1 MPLTQF
7 QRKSLLVISTVILA
21 AVPGVA
27 APLFVSNF
35 SFETLPVGGLNQSGC
50 GAGCSYSQTAIPGW
64 TMVGSGGQF
73 QPGNPSNTTYFNSL
87 SDGPTNA
94 YNNDVGGIISQII
107 GVPVVLGEVYTLQ
120 VDIGYRKDAG
130 FSGSADLLI
139 NGQKYTAT
147 GVATQGAF
155 TTFTATY
162 TGLLAD
168 VGQSITI
175 ELNSSGSQGNFDNV
189 RLDGTAL
196 GGVPEPAAFFLAGP
210 ALLGLAAWKRRR
222 PFAAG
227 RAS

>member
-1 MPLTQF
+1 
-7 QRKSLLVISTVILA
+7 
-21 AVPGVA
+21 
-27 APLFVSNF
+27 
-35 SFETLPVGGLNQSGC
+35 
-50 GAGCSYSQTAIPGW
+50 
-64 TMVGSGGQF
+64 MVGSGGQF
-73 QPGNPSNTTYFNSL
+73 QPGNPGNTNYFNSL
-87 SDGPTNA
+87 SDGPTSA
-94 YNNDVGGIISQII
+94 YNNGVGGVISQII
-107 GVPVVLGEVYTLQ
+107 GAPVVLGEVYTLL

-130 FSGSADLLI
+130 FTGSADLLI

-147 GVATQGAF
+147 GVPIQGAF

-175 ELNSSGSQGNFDNV
+175 ELNSGGSQGNFDNV
-189 RLDGTAL
+189 RLDGTIP
-196 GGVPEPAAFFLAGP
+196 GGVPEPTAFLLAGP

>member
-1 MPLTQF
+1 MPLTKF
-7 QRKSLLVISTVILA
+7 QRKSLLVFSTVVLA

-27 APLFVSNF
+27 SPLFVSNY
-35 SFETLPVGGLNQSGC
+35 SFETLPAGGLNFGGC

-64 TMVGSGGQF
+64 TLVGSGGQF
-73 QPGNPSNTTYFNSL
+73 QPGNPGNTTYFDTL

-94 YNNDVGGIISQII
+94 YNNTAGGIISQMI
-107 GVPVVLGEVYTLQ
+107 GASVVVGEVYTLQ
-120 VDIGYRKDAG
+120 VDIGYRKDSG
-130 FSGSADLLI
+130 FTGSADLLI
-139 NGQKYTAT
+139 NGQKYTAI

-175 ELNSSGSQGNFDNV
+175 ELNSSGQQGNFDNV
-189 RLDGTAL
+189 RLDGTAPV
-196 GGVPEPAAFFLAGP
+196 GGAPEPAALFMAGP

-222 PFAAG
+222 
-227 RAS
+227 